1 MHLRRAGGRLA
12 GVREPVCDPRR
23 RRSLV
28 LVSVARKAK
37 VGEGRC
43 WWARGCQ
50 PPPPSPIFFPFF
62 LVFVKKIFFLNK
74 LSEGSCQWVEGL
86 GPTPFPARGG
96 T

>member
-1 MHLRRAGGRLA
+1 M
-12 GVREPVCDPRR
+12 REPVCDPRR

-37 VGEGRC
+37 VGEGRR

-50 PPPPSPIFFPFF
+50 PPPRLPFFFLFF

-74 LSEGSCQWVEGL
+74 LSEGSCQ
-86 GPTPFPARGG
+86 
-96 T
+96 